1 VAETN
6 IPQPMDAAGEFA
18 VYTNKEQG
26 KEWIMMKKSDAAK
39 ANKSHKSRSPKGG
52 HAERSGGEA
61 RPNKAE
67 GHREKKRETRP
78 SADNNKA
85 QPDKAEDRRKKDR
98 EIRPSS
104 GNDKAFDDVEKL
116 VSGKKSKDGCL
127 PKVLMMFLLFSVVG
141 TYFYLSL

>member
-1 VAETN
+1 
-6 IPQPMDAAGEFA
+6 
-18 VYTNKEQG
+18 
-26 KEWIMMKKSDAAK
+26 MKKSDADK

-67 GHREKKRETRP
+67 GHREKKREMKP
-78 SADNNKA
+78 SA
-85 QPDKAEDRRKKDR
+85 
-98 EIRPSS
+98 
-104 GNDKAFDDVEKL
+104 GNGKGFDDLEKL

>member
-1 VAETN
+1 
-6 IPQPMDAAGEFA
+6 MDVIGEYA

-26 KEWIMMKKSDAAK
+26 KGWIMMKKSDADK
-39 ANKSHKSRSPKGG
+39 ANKSHKSHKSRSPKGG

-67 GHREKKRETRP
+67 GHREKSREMKP
-78 SADNNKA
+78 SA
-85 QPDKAEDRRKKDR
+85 
-98 EIRPSS
+98 

-127 PKVLMMFLLFSVVG
+127 PKVFMMFMMFLLFSVVG